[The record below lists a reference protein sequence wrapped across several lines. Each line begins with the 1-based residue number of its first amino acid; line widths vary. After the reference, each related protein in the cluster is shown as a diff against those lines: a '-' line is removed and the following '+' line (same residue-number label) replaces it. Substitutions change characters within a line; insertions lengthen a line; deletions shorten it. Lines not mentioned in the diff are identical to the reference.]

1 MAELKELTTRHA
13 LADIEFDLLAQMLST
28 FKDTV
33 DKMTVEQKRAAIRT
47 FVKEIIWDG
56 RDAHVVLFGSE
67 YEYEFPKTPA
77 GIGKQVAGSKTEEN
91 LEGAAEGGLAE
102 PSGEDSK

>member
-1 MAELKELTTRHA
+1 
-13 LADIEFDLLAQMLST
+13 
-28 FKDTV
+28 
-33 DKMTVEQKRAAIRT
+33 MTVEQKRAAIRT

-67 YEYEFPKTPA
+67 YEYEFPKIPA
-77 GIGKQVAGSKTEEN
+77 GLGKRVADGQTEEN
-91 LEGAAEGGLAE
+91 LGEAAEEGLAE